1 MFCCV
6 NKKILSSVIEPSP
19 AFQPK
24 SKKDN
29 FTLITPHPMS
39 ELIKAIEPLKQ
50 LKKNPL
56 NDPKPENNPE
66 NNPVNNPENQ

>member
-6 NKKILSSVIEPSP
+6 NKKILTSVIEPST

-39 ELIKAIEPLKQ
+39 ELIRAIQP
-50 LKKNPL
+50 LKKNPV
-56 NDPKPENNPE
+56 NDPSK
-66 NNPVNNPENQ
+66 PVN